1 MKNELFINGNDAYE
15 KWGISL
21 SEGSLTALLTPP
33 TMKGAITNESRLQH
47 GKQVYNI
54 AKVDSRQVSLELHF
68 SAHSRDEFF
77 NKYLSFCEELKKGK
91 LEIIT
96 KYQPD
101 VVYRFLYLSCTQF
114 KQFNLGIAKFTLKL
128 DEYNPTGRTL

>member
-1 MKNELFINGNDAYE
+1 MKNELFINGKDAYE
-15 KWGISL
+15 TWGVSL
-21 SEGSLTALLTPP
+21 SEGALTALLTPP
-33 TMKGAITNESRLQH
+33 TMKDAIVNDSRKQD

-54 AKVDSRQVSLELHF
+54 AKVASRQVSLELHF
-68 SAHSRDEFF
+68 SASSREDFF
-77 NKYLSFCEELKKGK
+77 NKYISFCDELKGGI

-96 KYQPD
+96 TYQPN

-128 DEYNPTGRTL
+128 DEYNPSGRTL